1 MFSTVKFTLGERK
14 MIKTFGVIAGQ
25 FLSRVR
31 ATAYIKSIATRFLPR
46 IANVKFMWSLGSLS
60 AHYLCRYFTASHAY
74 SMSYY
79 QTLLQMVNSIKK
91 YSLLFISYKEIY
103 QTKVKL
109 FITLCVTTIQLHTL
123 LPQFSIMRILV
134 IT

>member
-1 MFSTVKFTLGERK
+1 MKFTLGERK
-14 MIKTFGVIAGQ
+14 MIKTFWVIAGQ

-74 SMSYY
+74 SYELLPKHY
-79 QTLLQMVNSIKK
+79 CKWLTLLKSIHFF
-91 YSLLFISYKEIY
+91 FISYKEIY